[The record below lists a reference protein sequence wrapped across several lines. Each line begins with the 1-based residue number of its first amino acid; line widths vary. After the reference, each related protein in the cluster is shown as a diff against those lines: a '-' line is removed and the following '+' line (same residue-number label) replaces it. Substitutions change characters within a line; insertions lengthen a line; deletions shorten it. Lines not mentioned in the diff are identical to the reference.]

1 MLRLWH
7 KTETAREF
15 VPEAIVDRTA
25 GAEVGLI
32 YFGSVDLPLQEAR
45 QLLADEGLA
54 TSSLRLRAIPFRDEV
69 GEFIRSHRDVIVV
82 EMNTDG
88 QLRQLLQ
95 IEAPQEAARLRSL
108 RKNDGLP
115 LTAEWLAEGVRRET
129 GRTVP

>member
-7 KTETAREF
+7 KTEQARDC
-15 VPEAIVDRTA
+15 VPEAIVDRSA

-54 TSSLRLRAIPFRDEV
+54 TSSLRLRAIPFTHHLS
-69 GEFIRSHRDVIVV
+69 EFIEAHERIYVV

-88 QLRQLLQ
+88 QLRQLVQLEVPA
-95 IEAPQEAARLRSL
+95 EAGRIGSI

-115 LTAEWLAEGVRRET
+115 LTAEWIERSLRTEEG
-129 GRTVP
+129 G